1 MMREY
6 PAYGRTIASHIVRGQ
21 KPLALAVLLSAR
33 WDYFDHVP
41 KVCLKPDEW
50 RLGRYEL
57 GFVRALHAVA
67 VFGDEATEAQAAEL
81 LVELMRVGPALLW
94 AFDLA
99 SGTLHEFE
107 RAADVG
113 RWTLRLA
120 AASGALERLPREQ
133 IATAQAVMH
142 EAQRRAAALWYA
154 ESERISARG
163 DLEALAAF
171 GRREYELQDRVRELF
186 SAPWRKPS
194 DARAA

>member
-1 MMREY
+1 MREY

-50 RLGRYEL
+50 RLGRYEF

-81 LVELMRVGPALLW
+81 LVELMRVGPGAPLGVRSRL
-94 AFDLA
+94 
-99 SGTLHEFE
+99 GQTLHEFE

-113 RWTLRLA
+113 RWTLRA
-120 AASGALERLPREQ
+120 CRRERR
-133 IATAQAVMH
+133 A
-142 EAQRRAAALWYA
+142 RAAA
-154 ESERISARG
+154 
-163 DLEALAAF
+163 
-171 GRREYELQDRVRELF
+171 
-186 SAPWRKPS
+186 
-194 DARAA
+194 ARADRHRWPRR